1 VKTWFYGITLLPV
14 EKTSDEEGVHATVE
28 AVVRSR
34 EDLGWELVRRTARD
48 DSEVLVFR
56 RPA

>member
-1 VKTWFYGITLLPV
+1 MMEQGA
-14 EKTSDEEGVHATVE
+14 EEAVE

-34 EDLGWELVRRTARD
+34 QTLGWELVRVSARD
-48 DSEVLVFR
+48 DVELLVFR